1 MIFSTVN
8 YLKGEYKL
16 MKKRRHELILE
27 FIKNNN
33 VSTQEEIISMLSENG
48 FNVTQATISRD
59 IKELKLVKEH
69 YGKNETRYAITEK
82 QASNDDN
89 FKMIFTRSALSVEA
103 AMNIVVIKCYPGT
116 ANAACMA
123 LEKIHLDGVVGTLA
137 GDDTIFVACKELR
150 ATTVVIDTIK
160 AMLKG

>member
-1 MIFSTVN
+1 
-8 YLKGEYKL
+8 

-33 VSTQEEIISMLSENG
+33 VSTQDEIITMLRDNG

-69 YGKNETRYAITEK
+69 FGKNETRYAVTEK
-82 QASNDDN
+82 ADNNEDN
-89 FKMIFTRSALSVEA
+89 FKMIFTRSVLSVES

-123 LEKIHLDGVVGTLA
+123 LEHIHLDGVVGTLA
-137 GDDTIFVACKELR
+137 GDDTIFVACKELH
-150 ATTVVIDTIK
+150 ATTFVIDTIK

>member
-1 MIFSTVN
+1 
-8 YLKGEYKL
+8 

-33 VSTQEEIISMLSENG
+33 VSTQEEILTMLSSNG

-69 YGKNETRYAITEK
+69 YGKNETRYAMTEK
-82 QASNDDN
+82 TDNNNDN
-89 FKMIFTRSALSVEA
+89 FKTIFKRSTLSVDS

-123 LEKIHLDGVVGTLA
+123 LENIHFEGVVGTLA
-137 GDDTIFVACKELR
+137 GDDTIFVVCREMN
-150 ATTVVIDTIK
+150 ATNLVIDSIN